1 MKLVRTLLLAA
12 LLVPAL
18 PAAAAE
24 DDPAFGHM
32 LSLMQVFVR
41 LAAQSGDPVAGLKA
55 MDDVLAGR
63 NADANQAAFGLF
75 NEMTA
80 GMPAEHKSKV
90 ASIAGDVLGL
100 ARRDL
105 GQAQLQ
111 GQTRGSAPRQ
121 MVSTDT
127 SLQARKDLTGMG
139 LRYYDAKDYLD
150 AVKRDDALAVELF
163 VAGRGVNL
171 ASRDA
176 DGRSAPEIAR
186 ANGNAQLAELLSR
199 SLPAAR

>member
-1 MKLVRTLLLAA
+1 MKLARLLVIAA
-12 LLVPAL
+12 LSVPAL
-18 PAAAAE
+18 PALAAE
-24 DDPAFGHM
+24 DDAAFGHM
-32 LSLMQVFVR
+32 LSLVQVFVR
-41 LAAQSGDPVAGLKA
+41 MAGQSDDPVAGMKA

-80 GMPAEHKSKV
+80 GMPAEQKAKV
-90 ASIAGDVLGL
+90 ASIASDVLGL

-105 GQAQLQ
+105 GK
-111 GQTRGSAPRQ
+111 APRQ
-121 MVSTDT
+121 AVSTDT
-127 SLQARKDLTGMG
+127 SLQARKDLTAMG
-139 LRYYDAKDYLD
+139 LRYFDAKDYLD

-176 DGRSAPEIAR
+176 DGRTAAEIAR
-186 ANGNAQLAELLSR
+186 ANGNARLAELL
-199 SLPAAR
+199 AR

>member
-1 MKLVRTLLLAA
+1 MKVIRALLLAT

-18 PAAAAE
+18 PAAAADE
-24 DDPAFGHM
+24 APAFGHA
-32 LSLMQVFVR
+32 LTLMQVFVR
-41 LAAQSGDPVAGLKA
+41 LAAQTDDPVAGLKA
-55 MDDVLAGR
+55 MDDVLGGR
-63 NADANQAAFGLF
+63 NPEANQAAFGLF

-80 GMPAEHKSKV
+80 GMPAEHRAKV
-90 ASIAGDVLGL
+90 ASIAGDVLGM

-105 GQAQLQ
+105 GK
-111 GQTRGSAPRQ
+111 APRQ
-121 MVSTDT
+121 GVSTET
-127 SLQARKDLTGMG
+127 SLQARKDLTAMG

-186 ANGNAQLAELLSR
+186 ANGNSQLAELLAR